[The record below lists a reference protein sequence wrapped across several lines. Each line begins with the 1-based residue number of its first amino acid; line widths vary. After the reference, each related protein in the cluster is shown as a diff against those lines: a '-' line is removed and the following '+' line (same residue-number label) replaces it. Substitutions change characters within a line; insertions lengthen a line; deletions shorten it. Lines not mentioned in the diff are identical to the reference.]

1 MPQAAHDR
9 HLNAI
14 GTRPVPRLLLGF
26 SVPSIVSMTVES
38 LYNVVDRV
46 FIGQGAGWLGL
57 AGVTLCFPIV
67 LVVMALS
74 MMVGVGGNT
83 LFAIRLGERKY
94 GQASII
100 LNNSFTLLL
109 LISGAV
115 LLVGQLFMEPI
126 LRAVGASEQTLP
138 EASAYLRILLWGA
151 FFQVTTPGMN
161 HFIRSMGHPKAAMA
175 RMLVGAGVNTFL
187 DWLFIMKF
195 GWGIRGA
202 AWATVLA
209 QACSTAFVM
218 AFFFGKDSPIRLSL
232 RHMRLQAA
240 YARRI
245 VAMGVS
251 PSTMQVCNSL
261 VNVILNRSLVKYG
274 ASSPYGGDLAVSAM
288 GIVHSVFMMVAMP
301 VMGVVQGAQPLIG
314 YNYGAKLFPRVRE
327 TLKYAFGWGV
337 AFMTVAWAGVQ
348 VFAPGIVSL
357 FSDEPG
363 LTDLS
368 RSALR
373 VFAAAMPCVAVGMI
387 TGNFFQ
393 GIGRPWR
400 ALFINLCRQVIVLI
414 PLLLVVPRIFG
425 LTGVFMAQPISDA
438 LSAALALAMISV
450 ELKRMSALERAS
462 AAKTELPEE
471 TSA

>member
-26 SVPSIVSMTVES
+26 SIPSIVSMTVES
-38 LYNVVDRV
+38 LYNIVDRV

-57 AGVTLCFPIV
+57 AGITLCFPIV
-67 LVVMALS
+67 LVIMALS
-74 MMVGVGGNT
+74 MMIGVGGNT

-109 LISGAV
+109 LVSAAV
-115 LLVGQLFMEPI
+115 LLAGQLFMEPI
-126 LRAVGASEQTLP
+126 LRAIGASEQTLP
-138 EASAYLRILLWGA
+138 EACSYLRILLWGA

-161 HFIRSMGHPKAAMA
+161 HFIRSMGHPRAAMA
-175 RMLVGAGVNTFL
+175 RMLTGAGVNTFL

-202 AWATVLA
+202 AWATVIA
-209 QACSTAFVM
+209 QACSTVLVM
-218 AFFFGKDSPIRLSL
+218 AFFFGKDSPIRLNL
-232 RHMRLQAA
+232 RHMRLQTA
-240 YARRI
+240 YAWRI
-245 VAMGVS
+245 ATMGVS
-251 PSTMQVCNSL
+251 PSTMQLCNSL
-261 VNVILNRSLVKYG
+261 VNVILNRSLAKYG
-274 ASSPYGGDLAVSAM
+274 AASPYGGDMAVSAM
-288 GIVHSVFMMVAMP
+288 GIIHSVFMMVAMP

-314 YNYGAKLFPRVRE
+314 YNYGAKLFSRVRE
-327 TLKYAFGWGV
+327 TLKYAFGSAI
-337 AFMTVAWAGVQ
+337 AFMTAAWAGVL
-348 VFAPGIVSL
+348 VFAPRIVAV
-357 FSDEPG
+357 FADEPR
-363 LTDLS
+363 LTELS
-368 RSALR
+368 CDSLR

-393 GIGRPWR
+393 GIGKPWS

-425 LTGVFMAQPISDA
+425 LKGVFMAQPISDA
-438 LSAALALAMISV
+438 LSAALAAAMISA
-450 ELKRMSALERAS
+450 ELKRMAARERA
-462 AAKTELPEE
+462 LPAGTTEE